1 MTQINQ
7 NQKKEIPHAKVIDTE
22 NKIQSLNG
30 LAFTAVVTAV
40 KNKTPDISNLVK
52 KDYDAKISEIE
63 NKVTDLDHD
72 KYIATT
78 KFNKQVA
85 ENFDAI
91 LAQARLIREKD
102 FDNKRVSFNTKIDL
116 NKAKQ
121 VLAENKFKKLQTF
134 NSIYFRGK
142 TQFQPINKYFKSV
155 AGVGSGNYTYFC
167 KSKGLSNEKTSCY
180 I

>member
-1 MTQINQ
+1 MTGVIN
-7 NQKKEIPHAKVIDTE
+7 EIP
-22 NKIQSLNG
+22 G
-30 LAFTAVVTAV
+30 
-40 KNKTPDISNLVK
+40 ISDLVK
-52 KDYDAKISEIE
+52 KADYDAKISEIE

-85 ENFDAI
+85 EHFDAI
-91 LAQARLIREKD
+91 LAQARLIREND
-102 FDNKRVSFNTKIDL
+102 FDNKRVNLNTKIDL

-142 TQFQPINKYFKSV
+142 TQF
-155 AGVGSGNYTYFC
+155 
-167 KSKGLSNEKTSCY
+167 
-180 I
+180 